1 MLCSSKL
8 NTDSFMRKIYYD
20 ILININCERKG
31 NFKLKHVD
39 KDIPLEVSTG
49 NKVVFVCLFVC
60 LFGRY
65 LMRELI

>member
-20 ILININCERKG
+20 ILVNIYCKRKG

-49 NKVVFVCLFVC
+49 NKVVFVCLFVWT
-60 LFGRY
+60 LFNEGAY
-65 LMRELI
+65 LT